1 MPITPR
7 YHLSQ
12 SNTHLEIEVNIPHVR
27 VSTSS
32 LELVIVDGTDLHF
45 HAPPTYL
52 LKLILPGRVLDE
64 EAVENSLPGGSVGIA
79 FSEEQTEKS
88 LGNGSSNRSGGN
100 ISLIQEITNDGNAID
115 SNKSDTGAPNDADAI
130 AATSESRS
138 SKKSNSFRKIW
149 TKEDLPKMK
158 YDPERNHGTLI
169 IILRK
174 EQDGFWPDLDLLGRL
189 QQPSIKKNQ
198 KQGESF
204 KPLEN
209 ENNKRIPGRPLVQVI
224 YKSDCDQYAD
234 EGYRAEDTNNNNAS
248 VTTPMEE
255 LLSINSQHCPTYGL
269 FRNFSNVFRDYARE
283 GLAHEMLECPSPD
296 ETVASAHT
304 CDENIGKD
312 HEQIKRLQRIQME
325 NDKFDGDRYLTD
337 LYIMDEGDMIF
348 DTATEMVPHWSV
360 KGEQEKLTKAMQ
372 NDGHSEV
379 IAIASKL
386 ENLSTADESIAA
398 NTNQSDTPNQASF
411 FTPEESHQLA
421 TIPPSSNNHHKL
433 TPEQHRSAK
442 LTLLELLFSYVY
454 DHRTTD
460 GDPTVESSWTIMIL
474 SPSLSWLENYH
485 PPYDDIP
492 NVLRWCIRRSLIYP
506 YLRSYDLAIMV
517 VQDVSTILMK
527 GRRVVIRCLLQ
538 LRKIMEKSE
547 VHYLFNKLY
556 VDPLIEWVQKI
567 EEKDIQDFGKEVNSI
582 LAGRHKV
589 GKEECTETFLL
600 DKQFLDMGLVGLEE
614 SMLMSS
620 SDDDRGDDEEEEHN
634 GDEESRSSGGFSY
647 HDDGDD

>member
-1 MPITPR
+1 M
-7 YHLSQ
+7 
-12 SNTHLEIEVNIPHVR
+12 
-27 VSTSS
+27 
-32 LELVIVDGTDLHF
+32 DGTDLHF
-45 HAPPTYL
+45 YAPPTYL

-64 EAVENSLPGGSVGIA
+64 EAVENSLTGGSVGIA

-88 LGNGSSNRSGGN
+88 LGNDSSDLTGGN
-100 ISLIQEITNDGNAID
+100 ISLVQEIANDGNAID
-115 SNKSDTGAPNDADAI
+115 GNKSDNRAPNDADAI
-130 AATSESRS
+130 ATFSESTN
-138 SKKSNSFRKIW
+138 SNNPNCCRKLW

-189 QQPSIKKNQ
+189 QQPSMKNKQ

-204 KPLEN
+204 KPMGN
-209 ENNKRIPGRPLVQVI
+209 ENNKRITGGPLVQVI
-224 YKSDCDQYAD
+224 DESDCDQCD
-234 EGYRAEDTNNNNAS
+234 DKGDRAEDTNNNNES
-248 VTTPMEE
+248 VATPMED
-255 LLSINSQHCPTYGL
+255 LLSVNSQHAPTYGL
-269 FRNFSNVFRDYARE
+269 FQNFSSVFRDYARE
-283 GLAHEMLECPSPD
+283 GLAHEMLECPNPD
-296 ETVASAHT
+296 DIVV
-304 CDENIGKD
+304 CDENLEKH

-325 NDKFDGDRYLTD
+325 NEKFDGDRYLAD

-348 DTATEMVPHWSV
+348 DTAMEMVPHWLV
-360 KGEQEKLTKAMQ
+360 KGEQEKLTKSMQ
-372 NDGHSEV
+372 NYGYSEM
-379 IAIASKL
+379 IAITSKL
-386 ENLSTADESIAA
+386 ENLSTADESIAPNLSN
-398 NTNQSDTPNQASF
+398 NTNQSDTLNHASF

-421 TIPPSSNNHHKL
+421 TIPPSSNNHHQL

-442 LTLLELLFSYVY
+442 LSLLDLLFSYVY

-492 NVLRWCIRRSLIYP
+492 IVLRWCIRRSLIYP

-527 GRRVVIRCLLQ
+527 GRRIVIRCLLQ

-556 VDPLIEWVQKI
+556 VDPLIEWVQKV
-567 EEKDIQDFGKEVNSI
+567 EEKDIQDFGREVSNI

-589 GKEECTETFLL
+589 GKEECTEAFLL

-620 SDDDRGDDEEEEHN
+620 NDDDRGDEEEEEDN
-634 GDEESRSSGGFSY
+634 GDEDSSSSGGSSSQ
-647 HDDGDD
+647 DDGDDSHY